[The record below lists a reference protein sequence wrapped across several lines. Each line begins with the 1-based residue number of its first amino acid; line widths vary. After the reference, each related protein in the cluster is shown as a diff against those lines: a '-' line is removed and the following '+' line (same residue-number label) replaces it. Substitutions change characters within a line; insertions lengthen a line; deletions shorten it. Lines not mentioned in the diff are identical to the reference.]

1 MREGYIVTNRINY
14 SLYKFIE
21 VTNFK
26 ILNEVL
32 NLGWINENKLNKSK
46 NQYTVGVWKI
56 KSK

>member
-1 MREGYIVTNRINY
+1 MREGYIVTNRIDY
-14 SLYKFIE
+14 SLCKFIE

-26 ILNEVL
+26 SLNEVL

-46 NQYTVGVWKI
+46 NKYTVGVWKI

>member
-1 MREGYIVTNRINY
+1 
-14 SLYKFIE
+14 

-26 ILNEVL
+26 SSNEVL
-32 NLGWINENKLNKSK
+32 NLGWINVNKLNKSK